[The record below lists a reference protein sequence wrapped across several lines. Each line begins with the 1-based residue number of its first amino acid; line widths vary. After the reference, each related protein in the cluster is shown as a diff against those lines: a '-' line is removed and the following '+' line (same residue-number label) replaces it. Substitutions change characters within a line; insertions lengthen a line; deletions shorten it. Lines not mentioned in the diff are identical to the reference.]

1 MTLLLE
7 VFHSHPCSIICYLLT
22 QIPALFQDDDHTW
35 CTQNIVCDTHFLML
49 ASQTRLLGWS
59 SCSHYI
65 LYRTSWRRNWENY
78 DMLVSTWEES
88 RFSLVLL
95 VIYQFTV
102 IQPSLHI
109 RFLLTPLFKRLSIV
123 VCQSCIQP
131 SAQFNIWWTCFAIL
145 PYNTLKISNNRS
157 KQSKK
162 INHILNMF
170 SVRDSLM
177 KKFFSRLFRNLIR
190 SIS

>member
-1 MTLLLE
+1 
-7 VFHSHPCSIICYLLT
+7 
-22 QIPALFQDDDHTW
+22 
-35 CTQNIVCDTHFLML
+35 ML

-78 DMLVSTWEES
+78 DKLVSIWEGS

-95 VIYQFTV
+95 VICQFTV

-123 VCQSCIQP
+123 ICQSCIQQ

-145 PYNTLKISNNRS
+145 RYNTLKISNNRS

-162 INHILNMF
+162 LIIF
-170 SVRDSLM
+170 Q
-177 KKFFSRLFRNLIR
+177 KCFQWEIR
-190 SIS
+190 SWKSFFFLVSLEI